1 MFEGRVGVAFI
12 ASGLNRKGVAPAR
25 WRRTVNPESLK
36 TFYVQAR
43 AQRRGWLVVGV
54 TLGLALALHALAR
67 AFPDSLGGASAFAL
81 PVALIALGV
90 IAFLLLHYAE
100 QLGGERRNVR
110 RLSELQSQY
119 GVAESLAVLG
129 SWVYDLGEDRFHWSD
144 GSFRVFGIDPS
155 QPAPSPKAFFICVHP
170 EDQVRWQSAHR
181 RAIKHGSEVRIE
193 YRYTKHGTDQ
203 IWVRSVA
210 RPETDR
216 SGRTVRLAGIVQDIS
231 AMRAMAQQLAASE
244 AKFRDLTQLSADW
257 VWETDTEHRLSF
269 MSDSVVAALGGDW
282 IKAGIGKH
290 RWEGRTIDFPKADW
304 ERHRADLAA
313 TRPFEGFEFGI
324 LDPQT
329 NVHHVS
335 LSGRP
340 IFDDA
345 GRFKGYR
352 GVGRSV
358 TRERQQ
364 QLLLQ
369 VESEMAS
376 IMREQTEPE
385 RVITALIITLCGLM
399 GWSGGAHLV
408 QIPGTRALTVRE
420 RWGSPALTRMLTD
433 LPAQLPMSRDGV
445 EGRAWS
451 TGQAVWLPDLGT
463 EPDFAARYQAS
474 ALGQNAAFIAPI
486 MDESHNV
493 LSALLFFSPVG
504 FRAEHLLQQM
514 AEILSRTMSLYLQR
528 KTAEKRLMHASLHD
542 ALTGLPNRVYLT
554 HQLED
559 ALRNERPAAVL
570 YVDLDRFKLINDTLG
585 HSVGDQVLIEVARR
599 FRESI
604 RTGDVAGRIGG
615 DEFILLLL
623 DLRDRTEIEQIAR
636 KVLAA
641 IEKPFVLMNRAYFL
655 SASIGLAVSP
665 DDGRDAHLLIKC
677 ADSAMYRV
685 KSAGR
690 NDVQFFAGD
699 LSDERSD
706 QLQLGAEFP
715 LALQRGEVDLYYQPV
730 LAVGERR
737 IVGIEGLMR
746 WRHPVRGLLLPDKFL
761 PAAEQSNLVR
771 EIGLWAIRRA
781 LDDRVEIGLD
791 RFEDVAISVNIS
803 PRQLAED
810 GFLGQLNA
818 LLAERHF
825 PPALLRLELTENALI
840 DNSDKTVALLAELRR
855 LGIKVIIDNFGTGY
869 ASLSYLKNL
878 PVDGLKIDRTFIR
891 GLPEDRGNAAIIQA
905 ITTLAGKLGLQAM
918 AEGVETA
925 AEMRALRSFECD
937 SMQGSFISEPLP
949 LSQLKDFLESL
960 PQLRQMHLVKLGTE
974 NGST

>member
-1 MFEGRVGVAFI
+1 VVAVSLSLAI
-12 ASGLNRKGVAPAR
+12 GLHVAAR
-25 WRRTVNPESLK
+25 LFPE
-36 TFYVQAR
+36 
-43 AQRRGWLVVGV
+43 
-54 TLGLALALHALAR
+54 
-67 AFPDSLGGASAFAL
+67 SLGGAAAFAL
-81 PVALIALGV
+81 PVAMLAIGV
-90 IAFLLLHYAE
+90 IAFVLLRAVE
-100 QLGGERRNVR
+100 QLAEERRIVR
-110 RLSELQSQY
+110 RLGELQAQY

-129 SWVYDLGEDRFHWSD
+129 SWVYDIGEDRFHWSA
-144 GSFRVFGIDPS
+144 GAFRVFGTDPS
-155 QPAPSPKAFFICVHP
+155 EPPPSPRAFFICVHP
-170 EDQVRWQSAHR
+170 DDQERWQTAHR

-193 YRYTKHGTDQ
+193 YRYTKHGTEQ

-210 RPETDR
+210 RPEQDR
-216 SGRTVRLAGIVQDIS
+216 HGRTQRISGIVQDIT

-257 VWETDTEHRLSF
+257 VWESDVEHRTSF
-269 MSDSVVAALGGDW
+269 VSDSAVAAVGGDW
-282 IKAGIGKH
+282 IKATVGKH
-290 RWEGRTIDFPKADW
+290 RWEVRTIDFPKADW
-304 ERHRADLAA
+304 ERHKADLAA
-313 TRPFEGFEFGI
+313 TRPFDGFEYGM
-324 LDPQT
+324 LDPQG

-340 IFDDA
+340 MFDES
-345 GRFKGYR
+345 GRFRGYR
-352 GVGRSV
+352 GVGRAV

-399 GWSGGAHLV
+399 GWTGGAHLV
-408 QIPGTRALTVRE
+408 QIPGTRALNVRE
-420 RWGSPALTRMLTD
+420 RWGYPALTRMFAE
-433 LPAQLPMSRDGV
+433 LPAQLQMGRDSV
-445 EGRAWS
+445 EGRAWAS
-451 TGQAVWLPDLGT
+451 GEAIWLPDLT
-463 EPDFAARYQAS
+463 AEPAFAERYRSAS
-474 ALGQNAAFIAPI
+474 LGQNAAFIAPI
-486 MDESHNV
+486 LDEHHDV

-504 FRAEHLLQQM
+504 FRADELLRQL

-528 KTAEKRLMHASLHD
+528 KNAEKRLVHASLHD

-554 HQLED
+554 HQLEE
-559 ALRNERPAAVL
+559 ALKSDRRPAVL
-570 YVDLDRFKLINDTLG
+570 YVDLDRYKLINDTLG

-599 FRESI
+599 FREAI
-604 RTGDVAGRIGG
+604 RPTDIAGRIGG
-615 DEFILLLL
+615 DEFILLLM
-623 DLRDRTEIEQIAR
+623 DPHDRTEIERLAR
-636 KVLAA
+636 KVLTA

-655 SASIGLAVSP
+655 SASIGVAVAP

-685 KSAGR
+685 KSEGR
-690 NDVQFFAGD
+690 NDVRFFAGD

-715 LALQRGEVDLYYQPV
+715 LALQRGEVDLHYQPV

-746 WRHPVRGLLLPDKFL
+746 WRHPVRGLLLPDRFL
-761 PAAEQSNLVR
+761 PAVEQSNMIR

-781 LDDRVEIGLD
+781 LDDRVELGLD

-803 PRQLAED
+803 PRQLTED
-810 GFLGQLNA
+810 GFVAQLNA
-818 LLAERHF
+818 LLAERNV
-825 PPALLRLELTENALI
+825 PPSLLRLELTENALV
-840 DNSDKTVALLAELRR
+840 DNGDKTVALLAELRR
-855 LGIKVIIDNFGTGY
+855 LGIKVVIDNFGTGY

-925 AEMRALRSFECD
+925 AEMRALRTFDCD
-937 SMQGSFISEPLP
+937 RMQGSFICSPLP
-949 LSQLKDFLESL
+949 LPQLREFLESL
-960 PQLRQMHLVKLGTE
+960 PQLRQMHLVAPARDASAPRL
-974 NGST
+974 

>member
-1 MFEGRVGVAFI
+1 MG
-12 ASGLNRKGVAPAR
+12 S
-25 WRRTVNPESLK
+25 RTVKPEALK
-36 TFYVQAR
+36 TFYGQAR
-43 AQRRGWLVVGV
+43 SQRRGWLVVAV
-54 TLGLALALHALAR
+54 TLTIAAGLFVLSR
-67 AFPDSLGGASAFAL
+67 AFPDVLGGAAALAL
-81 PVALIALGV
+81 PVALVALGIV
-90 IAFLLLHYAE
+90 AFVLLNAVE
-100 QLGGERRNVR
+100 QLGDERRIVR
-110 RLSELQSQY
+110 RLSELQAQY

-129 SWVYDLGEDRFHWSD
+129 SWVYDIAEDRFYWSD
-144 GSFRVFGIDPS
+144 GAFRVFGIDPS
-155 QPAPSPKAFFICVHP
+155 QPPPSPKAFFICVHA
-170 EDQVRWQSAHR
+170 EDQPRWQSAHR
-181 RAIKHGSEVRIE
+181 RAIKHGREVRIE
-193 YRYTKHGTDQ
+193 YRYTKRGSEQ

-216 SGRTVRLAGIVQDIS
+216 TGRVVRLAGIVQDIT
-231 AMRAMAQQLAASE
+231 AMRAMAQQLATSE

-269 MSDSVVAALGGDW
+269 LSDSVTSALGEWD
-282 IKAGIGKH
+282 KANLGKR
-290 RWEGRTIDFPKADW
+290 RWEFRTIDLPRVDW
-304 ERHRADLAA
+304 DRHRADLTA
-313 TRPFEGFEFGI
+313 TRPFDGFEFAM
-324 LDPQT
+324 LDPDD
-329 NVHHVS
+329 NVHHVQI
-335 LSGRP
+335 SGRP
-340 IFDDA
+340 IFDDT
-345 GRFKGYR
+345 GRFRGYR
-352 GVGRSV
+352 GVGRTV
-358 TRERQQ
+358 TRERHQ

-385 RVITALIITLCGLM
+385 RVITTLIITLCGLM
-399 GWSGGAHLV
+399 GWAGGAHLV

-420 RWGSPALTRMLTD
+420 RWGWPAITKMLSE
-433 LPAQLPMSRDGV
+433 LPPQIAMGRGSV

-451 TGQAVWLPDLGT
+451 TGQAIWLPDLSA
-463 EPDFAARYQAS
+463 EKEFAERYQA
-474 ALGQNAAFIAPI
+474 AELGQHAAFIAPI
-486 MDESHNV
+486 MDENHNV
-493 LSALLFFSPVG
+493 LSALLFFSPTG
-504 FRAEHLLQQM
+504 FRAESLLEQL

-528 KTAEKRLMHASLHD
+528 KSAEKRLMHASLHD

-559 ALRNERPAAVL
+559 AMRAERAAAVL
-570 YVDLDRFKLINDTLG
+570 YVDLDRYKLINDTLG
-585 HSVGDQVLIEVARR
+585 HSVGDQVLIEVGRR

-604 RTGDVAGRIGG
+604 RGGDVAGRIGG

-623 DLRDRTEIEQIAR
+623 DLKDRAEIDRIAR
-636 KVLAA
+636 KVLTA

-655 SASIGLAVSP
+655 SASIGVAVAP
-665 DDGRDAHLLIKC
+665 DDGRDAQLLIKC

-685 KSAGR
+685 KSEGR
-690 NDVQFFAGD
+690 NDVRFFAGD

-730 LAVGERR
+730 LALGERR

-781 LDDRVEIGLD
+781 LDDRVELGLD
-791 RFEDVAISVNIS
+791 RYQDVAISVNIS

-810 GFLGQLNA
+810 GFLAQLNA
-818 LLAERHF
+818 LLAERNV
-825 PPALLRLELTENALI
+825 PPSLLRLELTENALI

-855 LGIKVIIDNFGTGY
+855 IGVKVIIDNFGTGY

-878 PVDGLKIDRTFIR
+878 PVDGLKIDRTFIH

-905 ITTLAGKLGLQAM
+905 VTTLAGKLGLQAM

-925 AEMRALRSFECD
+925 AEMRALRTFDCD
-937 SMQGSFISEPLP
+937 QMQGAFISEPLP
-949 LSQLKDFLESL
+949 LPRLRDFLDSL
-960 PQLRQMHLVKLGTE
+960 PQLRQMHLVKGLGE
-974 NGST
+974 AP